1 MKDMVEREL
10 DLAMKKFESA
20 RQKRLDTIEHLFDLP
35 DTLYDSVMPEN
46 PLTKQ
51 EKSGYAQT
59 LMKMKK

>member
-10 DLAMKKFESA
+10 DLTMKKFESA

-51 EKSGYAQT
+51 EK
-59 LMKMKK
+59 